1 MPGSNCCFLTCVQF
15 LQEAG
20 KVFRYSNLLKHFQ
33 QFVMMHRVKAL
44 FCVVNEAEVD
54 VFLELSCFRDCLR
67 ESGSPVVSAEHP
79 SIFSSSSHPR
89 IHLSFFSVTGQGF
102 NIIKNCSSKSSLI
115 LLTWHLSMDSPSV
128 WNACPFIEDFL
139 NLLNCKNNLGKLHIY
154 TPRSH
159 PLIYSVRISKRR
171 NLE

>member
-1 MPGSNCCFLTCVQF
+1 MSGSNCCLLICVQIS
-15 LQEAG
+15 QEAG
-20 KVFRYSNLLKHFQ
+20 QVVWYSHFLKNFP
-33 QFVMMHRVKAL
+33 QFVVIHTVKGFSL
-44 FCVVNEAEVD
+44 VNEAEVD

-67 ESGSPVVSAEHP
+67 ESGSPVISAEHP

-139 NLLNCKNNLGKLHIY
+139 NLLNCKNNLGKLQIY

>member
-1 MPGSNCCFLTCVQF
+1 MSGSNCCLLMCTDFSGGRSGGL
-15 LQEAG
+15 
-20 KVFRYSNLLKHFQ
+20 VFPSLEEFSTVCCDTHSQGFSL
-33 QFVMMHRVKAL
+33 
-44 FCVVNEAEVD
+44 VNEAEVD

-102 NIIKNCSSKSSLI
+102 NIIKNCSSKFSLI

-128 WNACPFIEDFL
+128 YNACPFIEDFL
-139 NLLNCKNNLGKLHIY
+139 NLLNCKNNLGKLQIY

-171 NLE
+171 NLES